1 MIFNDLETKTFD
13 KYMDKDNPVIS
24 KALNQ
29 RHLQCVVCIHI
40 PGISWGI
47 YLWSSPHKHLL
58 HKTFLTTPDSI
69 PFSEVNALLNSEMI
83 AQYTMCFHTFYI
95 WLTIKKWLVKFQS
108 EILYQHEWLNNI
120 TRVFNAAEWTHFQC

>member
-1 MIFNDLETKTFD
+1 MHWIKDIYSVLYVYIYPVNNVLVLLLSRLVKDGFISYQLGDLS
-13 KYMDKDNPVIS
+13 V
-24 KALNQ
+24 
-29 RHLQCVVCIHI
+29 
-40 PGISWGI
+40 
-47 YLWSSPHKHLL
+47 SSPHKHLL

-69 PFSEVNALLNSEMI
+69 PFSEVNALLNNEMI